1 MAGVEDEEVVL
12 EEAISWLPSHVLDHE
27 ALWDSKEYVRQQPHH
42 HHQYRSL
49 PRLPLHQHP
58 QRTKSSPGP
67 GCRAKYATT
76 WASGGPGMQ
85 AVFLVSGKKSSGT
98 GVFLP
103 HGAGTDMQSTKKP
116 VPYRFGV
123 FHDRAACARV
133 LLPARVI
140 QALNL
145 NVHEIG
151 LHISRRQDAKN
162 KSKGRDCKFL
172 KNKNSKD
179 ATAQCSVVS
188 NNENSSPETFL
199 PEEWTY

>member
-27 ALWDSKEYVRQQPHH
+27 ALWDSKEYARQQPHH
-42 HHQYRSL
+42 RHQNRSL

-85 AVFLVSGKKSSGT
+85 AVFLDSGKKSSGT

-103 HGAGTDMQSTKKP
+103 QGAGTDMQSTKKP
-116 VPYRFGV
+116 
-123 FHDRAACARV
+123 ACARV

-179 ATAQCSVVS
+179 ATAQCSAVS

>member
-42 HHQYRSL
+42 RHQYRSL

-67 GCRAKYATT
+67 GCRAKHATT

-85 AVFLVSGKKSSGT
+85 AVFLDSGKKSSGT

-103 HGAGTDMQSTKKP
+103 QGAGTDMQSTKKP
-116 VPYRFGV
+116 
-123 FHDRAACARV
+123 ACARV

>member
-1 MAGVEDEEVVL
+1 MAGIEDGEVVL
-12 EEAISWLPSHVLDHE
+12 EEAISWLPSHIVLDHE
-27 ALWDSKEYVRQQPHH
+27 ALWDSKDYVRHQPHH

-49 PRLPLHQHP
+49 PRLPLDQHP
-58 QRTKSSPGP
+58 QRTKPSPGP
-67 GCRAKYATT
+67 NCRAKYATN
-76 WASGGPGMQ
+76 WASGEPGMQ
-85 AVFLVSGKKSSGT
+85 AVFLDSGKKSSGT

-103 HGAGTDMQSTKKP
+103 QGAGTNMQSRKKP
-116 VPYRFGV
+116 
-123 FHDRAACARV
+123 ACASV
-133 LLPARVI
+133 LLPARVV

-151 LHISRRQDAKN
+151 LHITRRQDAKN
-162 KSKGRDCKFL
+162 KSKGRDCKSF

-179 ATAQCSVVS
+179 VSTQCSVVS

>member
-12 EEAISWLPSHVLDHE
+12 EEAISWLPSQVLDHE

-42 HHQYRSL
+42 HHQYRT
-49 PRLPLHQHP
+49 
-58 QRTKSSPGP
+58 QRESSPGP
-67 GCRAKYATT
+67 GCT

-85 AVFLVSGKKSSGT
+85 AVFLDSGKKSSGT

-103 HGAGTDMQSTKKP
+103 QGAGTDMQSTKKP
-116 VPYRFGV
+116 
-123 FHDRAACARV
+123 ACARV

>member
-1 MAGVEDEEVVL
+1 
-12 EEAISWLPSHVLDHE
+12 
-27 ALWDSKEYVRQQPHH
+27 
-42 HHQYRSL
+42 
-49 PRLPLHQHP
+49 
-58 QRTKSSPGP
+58 
-67 GCRAKYATT
+67 
-76 WASGGPGMQ
+76 MQ
-85 AVFLVSGKKSSGT
+85 AVFLDSGKKSSGT

-103 HGAGTDMQSTKKP
+103 QGAGTDMQSTKKP
-116 VPYRFGV
+116 
-123 FHDRAACARV
+123 ACARV

-151 LHISRRQDAKN
+151 LHISRRQDAEN
-162 KSKGRDCKFL
+162 KSKGRDCKSL

>member
-1 MAGVEDEEVVL
+1 MDSVVKVSKRC
-12 EEAISWLPSHVLDHE
+12 AYVISAHE
-27 ALWDSKEYVRQQPHH
+27 IQSQ
-42 HHQYRSL
+42 
-49 PRLPLHQHP
+49 
-58 QRTKSSPGP
+58 GP
-67 GCRAKYATT
+67 GCRAKHATT

-85 AVFLVSGKKSSGT
+85 AVFLDSGKKSSGT

-103 HGAGTDMQSTKKP
+103 QGAGTDMQSTKKP
-116 VPYRFGV
+116 
-123 FHDRAACARV
+123 ACARV

-179 ATAQCSVVS
+179 ATAQCSAVS

>member
-1 MAGVEDEEVVL
+1 MDSVVKVSKRC
-12 EEAISWLPSHVLDHE
+12 AYVISAHE
-27 ALWDSKEYVRQQPHH
+27 IQSGTGLSSKIRHYLGIR
-42 HHQYRSL
+42 
-49 PRLPLHQHP
+49 
-58 QRTKSSPGP
+58 
-67 GCRAKYATT
+67 
-76 WASGGPGMQ
+76 GPGMQ
-85 AVFLVSGKKSSGT
+85 AVFLDSGKKSSGT

-103 HGAGTDMQSTKKP
+103 QGAGTDMQSTKKP
-116 VPYRFGV
+116 
-123 FHDRAACARV
+123 ACARV

-162 KSKGRDCKFL
+162 KSKGRDCKSL
-172 KNKNSKD
+172 KNKNGKD